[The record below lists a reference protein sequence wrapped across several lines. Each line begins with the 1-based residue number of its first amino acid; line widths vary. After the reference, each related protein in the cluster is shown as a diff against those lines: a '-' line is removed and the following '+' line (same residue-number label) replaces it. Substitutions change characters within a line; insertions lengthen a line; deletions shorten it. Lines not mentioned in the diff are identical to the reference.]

1 MQQRVSNGETVKL
14 FYQALSANEPALF
27 DQVLA
32 PDWEDIPLNPGQAP
46 GREAFKPVV
55 NGFHQVFRDL
65 RVTNEDI
72 IEAGDKVV
80 VRSIFEGTQV
90 GDFAG
95 FPAKG
100 RPIKIMAI
108 DIHQFRDGRIATT
121 WHLEDWLGG
130 LFQMGAFEK

>member
-1 MQQRVSNGETVKL
+1 
-14 FYQALSANEPALF
+14 
-27 DQVLA
+27 
-32 PDWEDIPLNPGQAP
+32 
-46 GREAFKPVV
+46 
-55 NGFHQVFRDL
+55 VFRDL

-80 VRSIFEGTQV
+80 VRSIFEGTHV

-108 DIHQFRDGRIATT
+108 DIHQFRDGKIART